1 MICKYASRVQD
12 FPYIVCLA
20 TNEPV
25 CCDKYDYIHCYN
37 YKRKIKE
44 EKI

>member
-20 TNEPV
+20 INAPV
-25 CCDKYDYIHCYN
+25 CCDKYDYIHCCN
-37 YKRKIKE
+37 YKKAIHEQQK
-44 EKI
+44 